1 MLPRADAPARRLPY
15 TTADMSERLAKKKA
29 EQEAAA
35 QAQANQA
42 FRTGVTNPPAVKK
55 DEPWYRDAL
64 GAVGGAIKSVYENIP
79 MSNPVSTPVNM
90 GGDAGVSMGGQ
101 GTVKSLVTEPARL
114 AVRRAV
120 GDITAI
126 PRVGEPS
133 PSYTADQIREQGVA
147 RGVLGA
153 AIDYSQF
160 IPVVAKGA
168 GFTGDAVNAYKL
180 AMMERQANPFP
191 ALRGASNVIDV
202 VPGSRL
208 PARIVDAPAIPITPA
223 TRLAETQA
231 ARGLTAA
238 VNKPMTLPS
247 KNITTIEKSG
257 SGGGQQKLVLTN
269 SDGRRLATVT
279 YDLRNEPMSAMPSRI
294 EVDYLKSNFEGQGHG
309 QELMQNLYDRYPNS
323 FIDWGITI
331 NPTSTYMAEKFAD
344 RYYDRTAYEPDIDQ
358 GVVGTEGMYSG
369 EPDVFDPPP
378 SPATR
383 LGNALAQ
390 MTLDAR
396 AAQGGVRDAGV
407 IRFPGGEPTPELPS
421 AQLQR
426 EAARAEL
433 GINIQDIEFPPQ
445 GKELLRPRMV
455 DTSGYGVFPEGSWPE
470 LGLAQYNAGVNNVT
484 MPEEMKALRNYFS
497 NNYDSFQDILRDIN
511 NDPTLDI
518 TKSIQKQ
525 IEQIDNIFRVTSPT
539 TDNFKVFR
547 GVIAG
552 SNMPLVNDRPFV
564 GAFYRSLKEGDL
576 IVEPAY
582 MSTSINKV
590 IAREWAD
597 SHPDDYLLIIH
608 VPKGSVAVHP
618 IVSWEKGIKEIKTHI
633 NAPTEQELLFN
644 RGTVLRIIDN
654 DMGVIHAEMVLPDEK
669 VSNPIST
676 SGLKE
681 SLLKQ
686 YSYKDLAEMVADE
699 EAKISFYEEH
709 LQSLPDVKDLM
720 TRTKGFLTEKDQQI
734 TRQGG
739 YLLPGMIMRD
749 LASTIADLNKYASGS
764 PDPGD
769 YWTFRD
775 IVNQITQANHS
786 RLAKP
791 KDHQHYAKQLLSL
804 LDKHRL
810 LDDDIVQFIQDNLED
825 VLMLNKPNP

>member
-1 MLPRADAPARRLPY
+1 
-15 TTADMSERLAKKKA
+15 MSERLAKRKA
-29 EQEAAA
+29 EQDAEFK
-35 QAQANQA
+35 ANA
-42 FRTGVTNPPAVKK
+42 LNTLANYKPKEDK
-55 DEPWYRDAL
+55 PWYEDVA
-64 GAVGGAIKSVYENIP
+64 GAIGGAIKYVYDNAP
-79 MSNPVSTPVNM
+79 SSNPISTPINM
-90 GGDAGVSMGGQ
+90 GGNAGVSMGGQ
-101 GTVKSLVTEPARL
+101 GTGKSLVTEPVRL

-208 PARIVDAPAIPITPA
+208 PSRIVEPPA
-223 TRLAETQA
+223 T
-231 ARGLTAA
+231 
-238 VNKPMTLPS
+238 
-247 KNITTIEKSG
+247 
-257 SGGGQQKLVLTN
+257 
-269 SDGRRLATVT
+269 
-279 YDLRNEPMSAMPSRI
+279 
-294 EVDYLKSNFEGQGHG
+294 
-309 QELMQNLYDRYPNS
+309 
-323 FIDWGITI
+323 
-331 NPTSTYMAEKFAD
+331 
-344 RYYDRTAYEPDIDQ
+344 
-358 GVVGTEGMYSG
+358 
-369 EPDVFDPPP
+369 
-378 SPATR
+378 PATR
-383 LGNALAQ
+383 LGNAMAQ

-407 IRFPGGEPTPELPS
+407 IRFPAGEPTPELPS

-426 EAARAEL
+426 EAARTKF
-433 GINIQDIEFPPQ
+433 GINIQDIEFPPP

-539 TDNFKVFR
+539 TENFKVFR

-552 SNMPLVNDRPFV
+552 SDMPLVNDRPFV

-576 IVEPAY
+576 IIEPAY
-582 MSTSINKV
+582 MSTSINKI
-590 IAREWAD
+590 IASEWAS
-597 SHPDDYLLIIH
+597 SHPDDYLLVIH

-618 IVSWEKGIKEIKTHI
+618 IVSWEKGIKEMKTHI

-654 DMGVIHAEMVLPDEK
+654 DMGVIHAEMVLPDSTT
-669 VSNPIST
+669 SNPIST
-676 SGLKE
+676 SGIKE
-681 SLLKQ
+681 SLLKK

-764 PDPGD
+764 PDPSD